1 MSKFSERHY
10 IKHYRTAHNDIPP
23 EFIDKKQYLC
33 SECPEIYFNKESFNT
48 HIWKHKETS
57 KLPAKQ
63 FDCKRLDTIQD
74 IFLRVGHET
83 TYASKTCS
91 CPIVQYFRTLF
102 WDKNIVYLRKK
113 NCFGPIRSLFT

>member
-63 FDCKRLDTIQD
+63 FDCKRYRVCEGMSYEESEKIV
-74 IFLRVGHET
+74 FLCRYH
-83 TYASKTCS
+83 
-91 CPIVQYFRTLF
+91 P
-102 WDKNIVYLRKK
+102 
-113 NCFGPIRSLFT
+113 FG

>member
-63 FDCKRLDTIQD
+63 FDCKRLVTIQD
-74 IFLRVGHET
+74 ILLRPGYET
-83 TYASKTCS
+83 TYACRITTNNFSVDFVLLKSSNLAPYT
-91 CPIVQYFRTLF
+91 
-102 WDKNIVYLRKK
+102 
-113 NCFGPIRSLFT
+113 

>member
-74 IFLRVGHET
+74 IFLRPGHET
-83 TYASKTCS
+83 TYASRAPTK
-91 CPIVQYFRTLF
+91 
-102 WDKNIVYLRKK
+102 
-113 NCFGPIRSLFT
+113 